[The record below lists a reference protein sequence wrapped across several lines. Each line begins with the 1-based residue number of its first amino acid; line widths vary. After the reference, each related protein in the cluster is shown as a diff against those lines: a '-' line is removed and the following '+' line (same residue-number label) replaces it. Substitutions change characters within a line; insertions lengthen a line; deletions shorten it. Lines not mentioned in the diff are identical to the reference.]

1 MKDHRK
7 AVVCDFQN
15 KATVDQ
21 TVGGLQT
28 TVTQT
33 SQMKILHSLKKQR
46 HLLSQTVVLLPIQW
60 KGFSVLAASGS
71 TTMCPFIT
79 RFAVSSSTVVAA
91 VLMSDLLY
99 IQVGLEGQ
107 PRFLYDYIYKKKH
120 CSYNL
125 HGYWDNFTA
134 LTTFNKQSIR
144 HSFTV
149 RTRLNGI
156 RWQLGNCDCQVYV
169 IQVIMLIL
177 QDTTWQPIRRSVRR
191 PCTEG
196 ETHTLP
202 SYQPLLQMFPMTVAA
217 SGLLSELTEASTA
230 IVLIDRR
237 KYQ

>member
-1 MKDHRK
+1 MKDHRE

-60 KGFSVLAASGS
+60 FISGFQCPCSFRQHYYV
-71 TTMCPFIT
+71 PFIT

-99 IQVGLEGQ
+99 RLVGLEGQ
-107 PRFLYDYIYKKKH
+107 PRFLYEYMYKKKH
-120 CSYNL
+120 CSNNL

-144 HSFTV
+144 HSFM
-149 RTRLNGI
+149 NGI
-156 RWQLGNCDCQVYV
+156 RW
-169 IQVIMLIL
+169 
-177 QDTTWQPIRRSVRR
+177 
-191 PCTEG
+191 
-196 ETHTLP
+196 ETV
-202 SYQPLLQMFPMTVAA
+202 TVKFM
-217 SGLLSELTEASTA
+217 SSRWSC
-230 IVLIDRR
+230 
-237 KYQ
+237 